1 MPICLISGLT
11 LPETLTAPSD
21 QFADKYRH
29 QNSILHPYNFA
40 IRFVKFGRG
49 FPVIVSAR
57 DAMHRGRKKD
67 THPTHGCLTLFCGL
81 WSKRGACSKHLISET
96 TCFLTF
102 FEQAPSKRVV
112 GVI

>member
-1 MPICLISGLT
+1 MSIQLKTKISFPQL
-11 LPETLTAPSD
+11 LAD
-21 QFADKYRH
+21 QSYSNADVSRYPKCKYYW
-29 QNSILHPYNFA
+29 LNFA